1 MVSIIPELM
10 LVVDW
15 SSIFN
20 CPQLSWVSGLWLVL
34 SFAHNFSNSVSRAL
48 APGALILLFAL
59 SWSVV
64 VPCGWKREM
73 GLRSRGEEG
82 GRGNPFFLWVFGP
95 GVPILFC
102 LHFSYCYLPVSNLY
116 LADGF
121 YSFFLQFCLSYCSQ
135 GAHSR
140 IFLFYP
146 SFLFCLLGVEVYFWF
161 WLTRVCFSVGFSRLS
176 GIYFLVGFSRL
187 SACLEHTI
195 YRWCPSGFTL
205 HSFPARDLS
214 SWSTPPSCVF
224 ACPLIS

>member
-1 MVSIIPELM
+1 M
-10 LVVDW
+10 
-15 SSIFN
+15 
-20 CPQLSWVSGLWLVL
+20 
-34 SFAHNFSNSVSRAL
+34 
-48 APGALILLFAL
+48 
-59 SWSVV
+59 
-64 VPCGWKREM
+64 
-73 GLRSRGEEG
+73 
-82 GRGNPFFLWVFGP
+82 
-95 GVPILFC
+95 
-102 LHFSYCYLPVSNLY
+102 SNLY

-205 HSFPARDLS
+205 HSFSSKRSEFLEYTSFLCFCLS
-214 SWSTPPSCVF
+214 SYFLVENKIKATFSLICFVSRGVHSRISCLLGTEVYFWFWLNQSLFSVGFSRLSGICHFTGGAFSRFTLHSFSSKRSEFSEYTSFLCSFILFPS
-224 ACPLIS
+224 

>member
-1 MVSIIPELM
+1 M
-10 LVVDW
+10 
-15 SSIFN
+15 
-20 CPQLSWVSGLWLVL
+20 
-34 SFAHNFSNSVSRAL
+34 
-48 APGALILLFAL
+48 
-59 SWSVV
+59 
-64 VPCGWKREM
+64 
-73 GLRSRGEEG
+73 
-82 GRGNPFFLWVFGP
+82 FGP

-146 SFLFCLLGVEVYFWF
+146 SFLFRLLGVEVYFWF
-161 WLTRVCFSVGFSRLS
+161 WLTRVYFFCQIFPLVWNILLGGFSRLS
-176 GIYFLVGFSRL
+176 GLSFSLGGFSLSSGLSFWVDSPSRL
-187 SACLEHTI
+187 DLKI
-195 YRWCPSGFTL
+195 
-205 HSFPARDLS
+205 LS